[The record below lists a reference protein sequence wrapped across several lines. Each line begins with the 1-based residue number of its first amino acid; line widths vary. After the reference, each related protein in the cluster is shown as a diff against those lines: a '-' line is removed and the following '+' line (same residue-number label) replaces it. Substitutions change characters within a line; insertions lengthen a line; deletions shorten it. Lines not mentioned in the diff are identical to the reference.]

1 VLDSGEKSFL
11 CCNCGLCDRG
21 EGELRLSAS
30 MAGAGALFCRIKRE
44 MIRKVTEIWRAS
56 FFVEKTILL
65 EEGFCGRVFS

>member
-11 CCNCGLCDRG
+11 CCDCGLCDRG

-44 MIRKVTEIWRAS
+44 MIRKVTEIW
-56 FFVEKTILL
+56 K
-65 EEGFCGRVFS
+65 EGFFLRGKDYLVGGGFLWKSF